1 MACSKLKGF
10 GQVVSFVSEQAWNA
24 FEDSTGNLPLDGNKQ
39 GSELQLETHNLS
51 SAADQYLGLRGLKV
65 CTFTS
70 NIFLSVYF
78 LLFCLKHFD
87 LQSSSKEGIQRAASD
102 DGSLASSLPS
112 HGGMGPSYTPILP
125 LMVCTLQ
132 LL

>member
-1 MACSKLKGF
+1 M
-10 GQVVSFVSEQAWNA
+10 
-24 FEDSTGNLPLDGNKQ
+24 GNLPLDGNKQ

-51 SAADQYLGLRGLKV
+51 SAADQYLGLRDLEV

-78 LLFCLKHFD
+78 LLFSLKHFN
-87 LQSSSKEGIQRAASD
+87 LQNSSKAGIQRAASD
-102 DGSLASSLPS
+102 DGSLAPSLPS

>member
-24 FEDSTGNLPLDGNKQ
+24 FEDSTGNLPLEGNKQ
-39 GSELQLETHNLS
+39 GSELQLDTHNLS
-51 SAADQYLGLRGLKV
+51 STSDQYLGLRDLEV

-70 NIFLSVYF
+70 NIFRSVYF
-78 LLFCLKHFD
+78 LLFILKHFD
-87 LQSSSKEGIQRAASD
+87 LQDSSKEGIQRASHG
-102 DGSLASSLPS
+102 GSMAPSLPS
-112 HGGMGPSYTPILP
+112 NGGMGPLYTPMLP